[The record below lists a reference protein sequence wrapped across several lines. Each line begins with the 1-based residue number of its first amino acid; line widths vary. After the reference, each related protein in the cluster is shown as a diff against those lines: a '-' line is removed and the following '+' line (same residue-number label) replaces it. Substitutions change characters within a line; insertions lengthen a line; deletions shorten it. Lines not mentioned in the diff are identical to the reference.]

1 MHDVSRLLRK
11 EYDRRVKELGVTRSQ
26 WRVIVHLYRS
36 EGVTQ
41 TELAELLEIEN
52 ATLGRLLDRLEAAN
66 WVERRPCDRDRRAN
80 RLYLSDKPATIIDD
94 MFSISSVLE
103 QEALSG
109 LTLTEQDALIDWLLA
124 IKRNLLDLN
133 NVDTEQSEPEAVR
146 RVASGG

>member
-11 EYDRRVKELGVTRSQ
+11 EYDRRVRELGLTRSQ
-26 WRVIVHLYRS
+26 WRVIAHLYRS

-94 MFSISSVLE
+94 MFSISSMLE

-109 LTLTEQDALIDWLLA
+109 LTLTEQDALIDWLLT